1 MTDQQKSYS
10 LTRIRTRSRPKMI
23 SCNPEKQ
30 RAQVP
35 LGRFSYQELSAEM
48 GKHFAFF
55 YPLKSIF
62 LLLNFLF
69 SIQVYIFNMARPQ

>member
-1 MTDQQKSYS
+1 
-10 LTRIRTRSRPKMI
+10 MI

-55 YPLKSIF
+55 YPL
-62 LLLNFLF
+62 
-69 SIQVYIFNMARPQ
+69 